1 MVSVRLDKRSMVA
14 STCSNQA
21 CYMCLLINIC
31 VLPFLPT
38 SYQLLPQHNAVE
50 LQTRYFFYYY
60 YLNKKNQY
68 TTISFLFFSFFFS
81 FFFFFFNFCK
91 GQIAGSVTNYDKM
104 KERVIENGLFWGPE
118 ELLIIFNKTE

>member
-68 TTISFLFFSFFFS
+68 TTIFFLFFSFFFS
-81 FFFFFFNFCK
+81 FFFLFFNFL
-91 GQIAGSVTNYDKM
+91 QRPDRRIRDKLRQN
-104 KERVIENGLFWGPE
+104 ERKSHRKRLVLGTGGTSNNFQ
-118 ELLIIFNKTE
+118 